1 MDIIC
6 PPLVERAHRVCR
18 AWQKAACRQSFAEAR
33 AEGRR
38 QHLGQSASSMAAST
52 PHPAFADPIDNPDP
66 LRVDHLEEFA
76 LRPLAQSSGPTY
88 FFGVARVNAAGA
100 GWLQWIVQA

>member
-1 MDIIC
+1 MTRTHAGAGGDMDIIC

-52 PHPAFADPIDNPDP
+52 PHRPSQIQLITLILSGWII
-66 LRVDHLEEFA
+66 LRNLPSAPWPNQAA
-76 LRPLAQSSGPTY
+76 LLIFLA
-88 FFGVARVNAAGA
+88 
-100 GWLQWIVQA
+100 